1 MATDT
6 IQLHEVTTGV
16 GLPAVGLNRLRAQ
29 RLNLFPGRALGEDEF
44 DRLQAWGDGRIAALE
59 GALPRPGILSGLDC
73 RLGQQDGEPVLWLA
87 PGSGL
92 GVGRE
97 LLSLTAPLTKGWAGL
112 RDEYKARPGS
122 SSAPLDGLYLVV
134 LDAVFFHLDVGANDA
149 ACRRTE
155 PDRLRD
161 ARIARGLRLSLA
173 AVDAAL
179 WTRAEVRDRPPTAAN
194 RLLGALLAEP
204 ERMPAYSGVS
214 VALIGVRDNALLWLD
229 AAAGAFGA
237 VASPIAERLRAH
249 LDSAILRTLRDGL
262 RDGLT
267 PLAAMQR
274 FTPAWL
280 PAAAEL
286 PAFLL
291 NNPAGVNPLPRLD
304 WFPVDAALE
313 LQVLPAS
320 SVPMVLGASLR
331 RAATPF
337 DRLAGDRYRIGIV
350 VSDAVYRDDL
360 LALPRLDAEL
370 PDLLRRTGILAR
382 NAAVD
387 AQIAWDRL
395 AAGFDTAAN
404 PDVAVPPRPVPAEA
418 PDDVLKALGA
428 HDWRAKQANAT
439 LEAPYSEGWPAPA
452 NDLPVERV
460 APADP
465 PDGLLARAAAE
476 QALQKRL
483 DEMLADIAALLEM
496 LEEEKKQQRSL
507 VDSLTVDLAQLA
519 GGVAGDGSG
528 LKVARVARSLLA
540 TPKAVDD

>member
-1 MATDT
+1 MSTDT
-6 IQLHEVTTGV
+6 ILLHEVTTGV

-44 DRLQAWGDGRIAALE
+44 DRLQAWGDARIAALE
-59 GALPRPGILSGLDC
+59 GALPRPGIFAGLDC

-97 LLSLTAPLTKGWAGL
+97 LLSLTAPLTKGWESL
-112 RDEYKARPGS
+112 RDEFKAQPGS

-179 WTRAEVRDRPPTAAN
+179 WTRVEVRDRPLTAAN

-204 ERMPAYSGVS
+204 ARMPAYSGVS
-214 VALIGVRDNALLWLD
+214 VALIGVRDDALLWLD
-229 AAAGAFGA
+229 AAAGAFNA

-249 LDSAILRTLRDGL
+249 LDAAILRTLRDGL
-262 RDGLT
+262 QAGLT
-267 PLAAMQR
+267 PLAAMRR

-291 NNPAGVNPLPRLD
+291 TNPAGVNPLPRLD

-313 LQVLPAS
+313 LQALPAS

-331 RAATPF
+331 RAATAF

-350 VSDAVYRDDL
+350 VPDAAYRDDL

-387 AQIAWDRL
+387 SQIAWDRL
-395 AAGFDTAAN
+395 AAGFNTAAN
-404 PDVAVPPRPVPAEA
+404 PDVAVPPRPVLAEDPA
-418 PDDVLKALGA
+418 DVLAALGA
-428 HDWRAKQANAT
+428 RAWRSKGANAD
-439 LEAPYSEGWPAPA
+439 LDAPYSDRWPAPS
-452 NDLPVERV
+452 NDLPAERT
-460 APADP
+460 APANP
-465 PDGLLARAAAE
+465 QDGLLTQTAAE
-476 QALQKRL
+476 QALQGRL
-483 DEMLADIAALLEM
+483 DEMLSDIDALLAM
-496 LEEEKKQQRSL
+496 LDEEKKQQRGL
-507 VDSLTVDLAQLA
+507 VDALTIDLAQLA

-528 LKVARVARSLLA
+528 LKIASVARGVAA
-540 TPKAVDD
+540 TAKTSGP